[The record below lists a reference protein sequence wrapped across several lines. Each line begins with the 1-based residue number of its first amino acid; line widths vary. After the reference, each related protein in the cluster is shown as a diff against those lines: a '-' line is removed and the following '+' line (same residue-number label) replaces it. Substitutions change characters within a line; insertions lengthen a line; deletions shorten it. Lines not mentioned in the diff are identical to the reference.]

1 VCAAAQAGAA
11 RPAERLSGTSQ
22 PANLPSASIQLDGAQ
37 VIGVGEHFWRK
48 AGFASDCFM
57 PRQDGRQGRDDRI
70 ADTLRTGVP
79 TGLDELARLGRTT
92 SRSPTQAARTAPLKR
107 LTDASN
113 TSAGSPS
120 ATAT

>member
-1 VCAAAQAGAA
+1 
-11 RPAERLSGTSQ
+11 
-22 PANLPSASIQLDGAQ
+22 
-37 VIGVGEHFWRK
+37 
-48 AGFASDCFM
+48 M

-120 ATAT
+120 ATATWPTTASDHSLKQAASVPLPTHLC